1 MITNSLVLI
10 VSYLLGSVL
19 FGVIVS
25 RVVKGMDPRDSASGN
40 PGATNVMRVA
50 GKGAGAAALLLDAAK
65 GAAAVLLAHALSPA
79 GSTLPAA
86 AAVVVVLGH
95 LFPVFYSFRGGKG
108 VATAL
113 GAFLVLTPQPV
124 LVAMVLFVAVL
135 GAYRFVSLASM
146 TAAVSVAPLS
156 LVWGEP
162 PVETIAGAFACV
174 LIVARHH
181 GNVSRLRRGVEP
193 RLSRLTRWTK

>member
-40 PGATNVMRVA
+40 PGATNVMRVT

-65 GAAAVLLAHALSPA
+65 GAAAVLLARALSPA

-86 AAVVVVLGH
+86 AAVVVVSGH

-113 GAFLVLTPQPV
+113 GAFLVLTLQPV

-156 LVWGEP
+156 LVWEEP
-162 PVETIAGAFACV
+162 PVETIVGAFVGV
-174 LIVARHH
+174 LIVARHR
-181 GNVSRLRRGVEP
+181 GNVSRLRRGGEP
-193 RLSRLTRWTK
+193 RLPRLTRWTK

>member
-1 MITNSLVLI
+1 MITNSLVLV

-25 RVVKGMDPRDSASGN
+25 RVVKGMDPRSSASGN

-50 GKGAGAAALLLDAAK
+50 GKGAGAAALLLDVAK
-65 GAAAVLLAHALSPA
+65 GAAAVLLARALSPA

-86 AAVVVVLGH
+86 AAVAVVLGH

-113 GAFLVLTPQPV
+113 GAFLVLTSQPV
-124 LVAMVLFVAVL
+124 LVATVLFVAVL

-146 TAAVSVAPLS
+146 AAAVSVAPLS

-162 PVETIAGAFACV
+162 PVETIAGAIASV

-193 RLSRLTRWTK
+193 RLPRLTK